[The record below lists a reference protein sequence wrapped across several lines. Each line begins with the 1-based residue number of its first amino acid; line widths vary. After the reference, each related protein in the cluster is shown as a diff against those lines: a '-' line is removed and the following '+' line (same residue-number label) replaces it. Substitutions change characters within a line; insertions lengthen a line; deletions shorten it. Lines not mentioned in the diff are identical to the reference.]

1 MDALLGLKRPL
12 PVSLNLCIVCQE
24 SKNDKVPAA
33 TERGLKTLS
42 DVTHERQKLRHVKYK
57 DAVDRL
63 SEALKH
69 DSKSQLVWHKSCY
82 AMYTNRTRL
91 DKLKAASLAESSP
104 SCSSASRIETQSS
117 SHCRR
122 RSSSK
127 PINWALCMFC
137 QKRQGQAKVDFSH
150 NPQQEH

>member
-24 SKNDKVPAA
+24 SKNDKVLAA

-69 DSKSQLVWHKSCY
+69 DSKSQLV
-82 AMYTNRTRL
+82 
-91 DKLKAASLAESSP
+91 
-104 SCSSASRIETQSS
+104 
-117 SHCRR
+117 
-122 RSSSK
+122 
-127 PINWALCMFC
+127 
-137 QKRQGQAKVDFSH
+137 
-150 NPQQEH
+150 